1 MKLLSVFLIIIGS
14 ICLLLSVLFKITH
27 WSGVNLFLQSIKK
40 MNKKIILFLLLLP
53 FFEIT
58 VKAQSYDNI
67 HIEKSFK
74 YLEDSCKNFISFAC
88 SVNGMPSENT
98 FRYMDLIISER
109 SDLIEKLLYSDNP
122 SNQFLSVII
131 LEFLEKKRKI
141 TINDIVKKQISGIK
155 QSEKIISVCRG
166 CTYHNQLSLKEL
178 LF

>member
-1 MKLLSVFLIIIGS
+1 
-14 ICLLLSVLFKITH
+14 
-27 WSGVNLFLQSIKK
+27 
-40 MNKKIILFLLLLP
+40 MNKKILLFLLLLP
-53 FFEIT
+53 FFIIT
-58 VKAQSYDNI
+58 VKAQSYDSI

-88 SVNGMPSENT
+88 NANGMPSENT
-98 FRYMDLIISER
+98 FKYMDLIISER
-109 SDLIEKLLYSDNP
+109 YDLIEKLLYSDNP

-155 QSEKIISVCRG
+155 QSEEIISVCRG

-178 LF
+178 LTTKNIIRSDAVIFCKRTLKIKKRYNSGKQTVNSNSHS